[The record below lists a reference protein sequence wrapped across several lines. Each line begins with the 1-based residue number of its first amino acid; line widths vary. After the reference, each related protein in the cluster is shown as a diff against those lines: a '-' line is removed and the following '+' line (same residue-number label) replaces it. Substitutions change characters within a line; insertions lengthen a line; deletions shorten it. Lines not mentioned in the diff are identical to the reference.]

1 MFTKTVYIPFTIESE
16 QEITDRKAQIIANRA
31 RPHFINGDLD
41 RDELDDIARANG
53 FVMKE
58 WYLRPAKTA
67 EEIKAAEEEQ

>member
-31 RPHFINGDLD
+31 RRHFIDGDLD

-58 WYLRPAKTA
+58 WCLRPAKTA